1 MQCVWKRGVSKHHY
15 TSAKSIFSKERRL
28 KAPPYQIIGKGVLLY
43 REYVSIIKMILRVPR
58 PFIDIAHMGMIP
70 INALSP
76 AKEAVIVTGK
86 HAAEFCCKGFK
97 HFTF

>member
-1 MQCVWKRGVSKHHY
+1 MK
-15 TSAKSIFSKERRL
+15 
-28 KAPPYQIIGKGVLLY
+28 
-43 REYVSIIKMILRVPR
+43 VPR

-86 HAAEFCCKGFK
+86 HAAELCCKGFK